1 MSDGNELRPGLLYDK
16 EVEELDVILHVN
28 QQTNPMRRAKEDG
41 EQKKS
46 VKKPALEKGL
56 EPDIPSDTSE
66 MLENDFSGP
75 HENKFLSG
83 YVTDEN
89 TGCYGFATKEEEA
102 KVMTV
107 SAE

>member
-1 MSDGNELRPGLLYDK
+1 
-16 EVEELDVILHVN
+16 
-28 QQTNPMRRAKEDG
+28 MRRAKEDG

-66 MLENDFSGP
+66 MLEIDFSGP
-75 HENKFLSG
+75 LENKFLSVC
-83 YVTDEN
+83 VTDEN
-89 TGCYGFATKEEEA
+89 TGCYGFATMEEA
-102 KVMTV
+102 AKVLTV